1 MNPLPPAC
9 HALVVNP
16 SLHAY
21 VLIDGAVQRGLAG
34 RLARGAPQAIALFAD
49 LSADAQS
56 MGPWLLPARDAGAH
70 GIDGS
75 APGVNWLASEAAADA
90 IAEHLCYWMRDG
102 DRSGL
107 HYTRLG
113 DGRVLRAAMD
123 VWTPD
128 QRAAFCA
135 PWRGWWLAD
144 RDGRA
149 MALDLPAASPPRAP
163 ADAGRPGWSVTQHHA
178 MRQHGLADAL
188 IQPLKG
194 VIRLAPT
201 LRGREARHAL
211 AAHTLALAVAQ
222 GYTDATDQSSWI
234 AWALQ
239 RGHCSGG
246 IAAHPVHAQGLRG
259 AALWEALTG
268 DADAA
273 GPPSP
278 DGAGHAAAATPAEE
292 ARDDA

>member
-21 VLIDGAVQRGLAG
+21 VLIDGAAQRDIAR
-34 RLARGAPQAIALFAD
+34 RLARHAPRAIALFAD
-49 LSADAQS
+49 LSTAAQS
-56 MGPWLLPARDAGAH
+56 MGPWLLPANDAGAH

-75 APGVNWLASEAAADA
+75 APGVNWLVSEAPADK
-90 IAEHLCYWMRDG
+90 IADHLRDWMREG
-102 DRSGL
+102 DRNSP

-123 VWTPD
+123 VWTPA

-149 MALDLPAASPPRAP
+149 LALDLPAPSPPAP
-163 ADAGRPGWSVTQHHA
+163 GDAGRPGWSDAQHHA

-268 DADAA
+268 DADDA
-273 GPPSP
+273 GPASP
-278 DGAGHAAAATPAEE
+278 DGTERAAAATPAEE

>member
-21 VLIDGAVQRGLAG
+21 VLIDGAAQRHIAR
-34 RLARGAPQAIALFAD
+34 RLARHAPQAIALFAD
-49 LSADAQS
+49 LSTAAQS
-56 MGPWLLPARDAGAH
+56 MGPWLLPANDAGAH

-75 APGVNWLASEAAADA
+75 APGVNWLASEASADE
-90 IAEHLCYWMRDG
+90 IADHLRDWMREG
-102 DRSGL
+102 DRNSP

-123 VWTPD
+123 VWTPA

-149 MALDLPAASPPRAP
+149 MALDLPAPSSPAP
-163 ADAGRPGWSVTQHHA
+163 GDAGRPGWSDAQHHA

-194 VIRLAPT
+194 VIRLAPS

-211 AAHTLALAVAQ
+211 AAHTLTLAVAQ

-239 RGHCSGG
+239 RGHCSDG
-246 IAAHPVHAQGLRG
+246 ISAHPAHAQGLRG
-259 AALWEALTG
+259 EALWVALTG
-268 DADAA
+268 DAEAA
-273 GPPSP
+273 VPLPP
-278 DGAGHAAAATPAEE
+278 DVAEGAAAATPAEE
-292 ARDDA
+292 VRDDA

>member
-21 VLIDGAVQRGLAG
+21 VLIDGAAQRDLAG
-34 RLARGAPQAIALFAD
+34 RLARCAPQAIALFAD

-56 MGPWLLPARDAGAH
+56 MGPWLLPASDAGAH

-75 APGVNWLASEAAADA
+75 APGVNWLASRAPADE
-90 IAEHLCYWMRDG
+90 IADHLRYWMREG
-102 DRSGL
+102 DRASL

-123 VWTPD
+123 VWTPA

-149 MALDLPAASPPRAP
+149 MALDLPAASSPLAP
-163 ADAGRPGWSVTQHHA
+163 GDAGRPGWSDAQHHA

-188 IQPLKG
+188 LQPLKG
-194 VIRLAPT
+194 VIRPAAT
-201 LRGREARHAL
+201 LHGREARHAL
-211 AAHTLALAVAQ
+211 AAHTLALAVAH
-222 GYTDATDQSSWI
+222 GYTEAIDQSSWI

-246 IAAHPVHAQGLRG
+246 ITTHPVHAQGLRG
-259 AALWEALTG
+259 EALWEALTS

-273 GPPSP
+273 APPPS
-278 DGAGHAAAATPAEE
+278 DAAESAAAATPAEE
-292 ARDDA
+292 VRDDA

>member
-21 VLIDGAVQRGLAG
+21 VLIDGAAQRDIAR
-34 RLARGAPQAIALFAD
+34 RLARHAPRAIALFAD
-49 LSADAQS
+49 LSTAAQS
-56 MGPWLLPARDAGAH
+56 MGPWLLPANDAGAH

-75 APGVNWLASEAAADA
+75 APGVNWLVSEAPADE
-90 IAEHLCYWMRDG
+90 IADHLRDWMREG
-102 DRSGL
+102 DRNSP

-123 VWTPD
+123 VWTPA

-149 MALDLPAASPPRAP
+149 LALDLPAPSPPAP
-163 ADAGRPGWSVTQHHA
+163 GDAGRPGWSDAQHHA

-278 DGAGHAAAATPAEE
+278 DGAGRAAAATPAEE